1 MTNLTQAISRF
12 THKPA
17 PSVRNVATLL
27 ALLAV
32 AVCFSARLQAQ
43 GVAPNPGGATVVTNS
58 TTATITYAD
67 TLVTDNVDD
76 YSTTLL
82 ALVNGSPVSSVTLL
96 APYSDPTVAAAIAT
110 ADGILTGD
118 GATFSSPSLLSST
131 SVLQSSIITPP
142 SEPSYTCLAAEAA
155 ESSFPTGTTASATV
169 TTTETFGPATIAVGD
184 CSEDSF
190 TVLAG
195 QLDINVNSNNGFTIP
210 VETVTT
216 DTYLDS
222 QTYEIAG
229 TKAVSPGVTPE
240 PASVELVLSGLGA
253 IAWRLRK
260 RVRHTHKENHS

>member
-1 MTNLTQAISRF
+1 MLMKRLMQNHSSF
-12 THKPA
+12 T
-17 PSVRNVATLL
+17 RGGIILL
-27 ALLAV
+27 ALAV
-32 AVCFSARLQAQ
+32 TVCFSTRAQAQ
-43 GVAPNPGGATVVTNS
+43 TAPNPGGATVVTNS

-82 ALVNGSPVSSVTLL
+82 ALVNGSQVSSVTLL

-118 GATFSSPSLLSST
+118 GATFGSPSLLSST
-131 SVLQSSIITPP
+131 SVLQSSVITPP
-142 SEPSYTCLAAEAA
+142 SEPSYSCLAAEAA
-155 ESSFPTGTTASATV
+155 LGADFAGTTV
-169 TTTETFGPATIAVGD
+169 TTAETFGPATIAVGD

-222 QTYEIAG
+222 ATYEIAG
-229 TKAVSPGVTPE
+229 TTEVAPGVTPE

-253 IAWRLRK
+253 IACGLRK
-260 RVRHTHKENHS
+260 RVRNTA

>member
-1 MTNLTQAISRF
+1 MTTLAQANSRF
-12 THKPA
+12 IHSHTPT
-17 PSVRNVATLL
+17 PSIRNVAALF

-32 AVCFSARLQAQ
+32 TACFSARLQAQ
-43 GVAPNPGGATVVTNS
+43 GVAPNPGTTFVTTNS

-67 TLVTDNVDD
+67 TAVTDTVDD

-82 ALVNGSPVSSVTLL
+82 ALVNGSQVSSVTLL

-118 GATFSSPSLLSST
+118 GATFGSPSLLSST

-142 SEPSYTCLAAEAA
+142 SESFTCETVPSTDFTGGIVTEA
-155 ESSFPTGTTASATV
+155 T
-169 TTTETFGPATIAVGD
+169 TFGPATITVGD
-184 CSEDSF
+184 CNQDSF
-190 TVLAG
+190 FILAG
-195 QLDINVNSNNGFTIP
+195 QTDINVNTDNLYTIP

-222 QTYEIAG
+222 ATYEIAG
-229 TKAVSPGVTPE
+229 TTEVAPGVTPE

-253 IAWRLRK
+253 IACGLRK
-260 RVRHTHKENHS
+260 RVRNTA